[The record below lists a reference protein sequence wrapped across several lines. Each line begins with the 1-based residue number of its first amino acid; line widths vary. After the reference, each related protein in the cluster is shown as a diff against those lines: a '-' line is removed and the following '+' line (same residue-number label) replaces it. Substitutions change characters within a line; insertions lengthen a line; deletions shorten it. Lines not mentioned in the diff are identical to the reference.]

1 MRFFYAI
8 AIYEML
14 NNVKQNGRGNAERMS
29 GFIGVR
35 MPAPIL
41 VKFSGFAVADGRTPS
56 SLMRKLATDYVAER
70 ELHAMPTPP
79 AVQSSQ
85 QAPQAQHQSPWDI

>member
-1 MRFFYAI
+1 MFFYAL

-14 NNVKQNGRGNAERMS
+14 NNVKQNGRGNAERIS
-29 GFIGVR
+29 GFFGVR
-35 MPAPIL
+35 MPATIL
-41 VKFSGFAVADGRTPS
+41 VKFSGFAVADGSTPS
-56 SLMRKLATDYVAER
+56 SLMRKLATDYVTER
-70 ELHAMPTPP
+70 ELHAVPTPP

>member
-1 MRFFYAI
+1 MFFYAI
-8 AIYEML
+8 AIYGML
-14 NNVKQNGRGNAERMS
+14 NNVKQNGSGKAERMS
-29 GFIGVR
+29 GFVGVR

-70 ELHAMPTPP
+70 ELHAVPLPP